1 MIAAIVPAAGAGLRM
16 GTEVPKQFLALGGKP
31 LLVVTLER
39 LSASPLVETV
49 VVAVPPGWVDKVE
62 AELVRPFGLAKVGA
76 VVEGGAERQD
86 SVRAGLEAL
95 PAEVEV
101 VVVHDGVRPF
111 LTPGMV
117 AAVVEAASKA
127 GAAVTAVAVTD
138 TLKRASRGEVME
150 TIEREGLVSVQTPQ
164 AFRKDL
170 LAEALGK
177 ARLDGFVATDEAA
190 LVERLGLPVGVVA
203 GSATNIKVTT
213 AEDLALA
220 ESIER
225 LLNASEPGAGRAAG
239 ALK

>member
-1 MIAAIVPAAGAGLRM
+1 
-16 GTEVPKQFLALGGKP
+16 
-31 LLVVTLER
+31 
-39 LSASPLVETV
+39 
-49 VVAVPPGWVDKVE
+49 
-62 AELVRPFGLAKVGA
+62 
-76 VVEGGAERQD
+76 
-86 SVRAGLEAL
+86 
-95 PAEVEV
+95 
-101 VVVHDGVRPF
+101 
-111 LTPGMV
+111 
-117 AAVVEAASKA
+117 
-127 GAAVTAVAVTD
+127 
-138 TLKRASRGEVME
+138 ME